1 MTRTWERVLFL
12 GFLIR
17 DEDAGSIFDNESHP
31 QYSALRFQRNL
42 LRAIEASGLS
52 VYAVTTPPIAAFP
65 RNRHW
70 WLPGGDYQ
78 LAGLSLR
85 GRQMPGPNLP
95 GLRLFTRLVQWVRN
109 GLAAPADSSDAVLV
123 YSVHTPAVA
132 AALLLKWRRG
142 WPVFVFIPDLPTF
155 MGGPSHVLKRLLKRV
170 DAALVRRLLTYADGA
185 FPITEHIGR
194 DWLVGGP
201 EYWTIEGV
209 SDAAAAAL
217 SSARANNSYVYR
229 GAPRPTLLY
238 TGRLE
243 QTLPFVSAFHRSPI
257 EATLVMTGGGEDAE
271 ALKSIAATDE
281 RIKLKGFMPD
291 DAFAQEVDRAD
302 FMLNLRDPAW
312 PGAPYSFP
320 SKLFEYLIYGKPVI
334 STRMAGIPAEYF
346 GVLRPID
353 LATQPVFETSLK
365 NALAVDADPE
375 AIWRAAERLA
385 TRLASASV
393 GAGMVQ
399 RMRQWT
405 AIR

>member
-1 MTRTWERVLFL
+1 MGRGERVLFL

-17 DEDAGSIFDNESHP
+17 DEDAGSIFENESHP
-31 QYSALRFQRNL
+31 QYSALRFQRDL
-42 LRAIEASGLS
+42 LRALEAAGLS
-52 VYAVTTPPIAAFP
+52 LDAVTTPPIAAFP

-70 WLPGGDYQ
+70 WVPGGDYQ
-78 LAGLSLR
+78 LAGLRAR
-85 GRQMPGPNLP
+85 GRQMSGPNLP
-95 GLRLFTRLVQWVRN
+95 GLRPFVRLVQWFRH
-109 GLAAPADSSDAVLV
+109 GLAAPAESRDAILV

-142 WPVFVFIPDLPTF
+142 WPVFVFIPDLPAF
-155 MGGPSHVLKRLLKRV
+155 MGGPSHFVKRLLKRI
-170 DAALVRRLLTYADGA
+170 DAAIVRRLLAYADGA

-201 EYWTIEGV
+201 EYWTMEGV

-217 SSARANNSYVYR
+217 SSARANRSYVSR
-229 GAPRPTLLY
+229 GTHRPILLY

-243 QTLPFVSAFHRSPI
+243 QTVTFIRAFHRSLI
-257 EATLVMTGGGEDAE
+257 EATLVLTGGGVDAAE
-271 ALKSIAATDE
+271 LQSLAAADE

-302 FMLNLRDPAW
+302 FLLNLRDPAW

-320 SKLFEYLIYGKPVI
+320 SKLFEYLISGKPVI

-353 LATQPVFETSLK
+353 LATQSAFEASLK
-365 NALAVDADPE
+365 GALAIDRDPE

-393 GAGMVQ
+393 GAGLVQ

-405 AIR
+405 ANR

>member
-1 MTRTWERVLFL
+1 MRTLERVLFL

-17 DEDAGSIFDNESHP
+17 DDDAGSIFEKESHP

-42 LRAIEASGLS
+42 LRALEVAGLS

-65 RNRHW
+65 RNRRW
-70 WLPGGDYQ
+70 WVAGSAYE
-78 LAGLSLR
+78 LAGFRLR
-85 GRQMPGPNLP
+85 GRQMSGPNLP
-95 GLRLFTRLVQWVRN
+95 GLRLFTRLVQWLRH
-109 GLAAPADSSDAVLV
+109 GLAAPADSSNAILV

-170 DAALVRRLLTYADGA
+170 DAGIVRRLLAHADGA
-185 FPITEHIGR
+185 FPITEYIGR

-201 EYWTIEGV
+201 EYWTMEGV
-209 SDAAAAAL
+209 SDAAAEAL

-229 GAPRPTLLY
+229 AAGRPTLLY

-243 QTLPFVSAFHRSPI
+243 QTLRFVSAFHRSPI
-257 EATLVMTGGGEDAE
+257 EATLVLTGGGEDAE
-271 ALKSIAATDE
+271 ELKSLAATDE
-281 RIKLKGFMPD
+281 RIALRGFMPD

-346 GVLRPID
+346 DLLRPID
-353 LATQPVFETSLK
+353 LASQAAFETSLK
-365 NALAVDADPE
+365 NALAIDEDLEP
-375 AIWRAAERLA
+375 IWRAAERLS

-393 GAGMVQ
+393 GAALVQ

-405 AIR
+405 ATR